1 MDQFIDGGRP
11 SSADISDEM
20 VSKVGTAAVRVV
32 EIRQSFTPRID
43 AARTQAE
50 REGLEAQATT
60 ELVEAI
66 SEQGLSVDEYN
77 EVVAAAQSDPELEER
92 LLSAASE
99 A

>member
-11 SSADISDEM
+11 SSADISDDM

-32 EIRQSFTPRID
+32 EIRQNFTPRIV
-43 AARTQAE
+43 AARSQAE
-50 REGLEAQATT
+50 RDGLEAEATT
-60 ELVEAI
+60 ALVEAI

-77 EVVAAAQSDPELEER
+77 EVVAAAQSDPELEQR

>member
-1 MDQFIDGGRP
+1 MNQFHDGRP
-11 SSADISDEM
+11 SSADISDDM

-32 EIRQSFTPRID
+32 EIRQDFTPRIV
-43 AARTQAE
+43 AAHSQAE
-50 REGLEAQATT
+50 RDGLEAEATT
-60 ELVEAI
+60 ALVEAI

-77 EVVAAAQSDPELEER
+77 EVVAAAQSDPELEQR